1 VTVSFIGGGNLRT
14 RRTGY
19 ENKDISL
26 NDIFFYQLVNYQE
39 EDHLFWDNTTQLK
52 TWGVA
57 MFFNGW
63 PLTIVEN

>member
-1 VTVSFIGGGNLRT
+1 MAVSFIGGGNL
-14 RRTGY
+14 RTGY

-26 NDIFFYQLVNYQE
+26 NDFFFFINYQE
-39 EDHLFWDNTTQLK
+39 EDHLFWDNTTQLE